1 MTERMETLAF
11 RATWKHAVLEY
22 RIKEIDPNQD
32 LSRSAITERA
42 IEAAKLVDDWKAIRN
57 KLMKLNRIDTLGT
70 PVSMQA
76 KVSDASGRDIIKLR
90 NVIAHD
96 LKEYIERLQTP
107 YFVQLI
113 WLNYLLFL
121 QQKRKT
127 ISEGEYIITED
138 EIDLPEMSK
147 IFCEMMLTDK
157 ECSELKEIKK
167 ILKEWRHKVDGYF
180 L

>member
-1 MTERMETLAF
+1 METLAF

-22 RIKEIDPNQD
+22 RIKEIDPAQD

-42 IEAAKLVDDWKAIRN
+42 IETAKLVKDWKIIRD
-57 KLMKLNRIDTLGT
+57 KLMKLDRINGLGI

-76 KVSDASGRDIIKLR
+76 KLPDTSSRDIVKLR
-90 NVIAHD
+90 NAITHD
-96 LKEYIERLQTP
+96 LKTYIERLQTP

-127 ISEGEYIITED
+127 ISEGDYIITED

-167 ILKEWRHKVDGYF
+167 F
-180 L
+180 